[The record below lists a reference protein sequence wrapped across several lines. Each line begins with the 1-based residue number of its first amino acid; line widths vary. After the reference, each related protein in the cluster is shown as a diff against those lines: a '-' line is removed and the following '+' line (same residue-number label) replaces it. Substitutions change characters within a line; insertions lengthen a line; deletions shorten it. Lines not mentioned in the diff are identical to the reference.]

1 MKRSLEYFKL
11 DGFVTEH
18 IQIVEDQNSLY
29 KKLTLLETENTVV
42 IAMLGKRAQLLEPI
56 FNELN
61 PKAYIETW
69 QKLLVEIAEI
79 YNDIF
84 TLNFSEFFLNATKA
98 PKSSKIKEM
107 NTQGE
112 KAIGFF
118 D

>member
-1 MKRSLEYFKL
+1 
-11 DGFVTEH
+11 
-18 IQIVEDQNSLY
+18 
-29 KKLTLLETENTVV
+29 
-42 IAMLGKRAQLLEPI
+42 LEPI

-107 NTQGE
+107 NTQRE